1 MGSPSEKIQ
10 AKLFKRESHP
20 YRILEREIENHLAP
34 HHVFL
39 DAGCGRSAE
48 VLARFRGKASCL
60 VGIDLVDFN
69 PGIANGDLK
78 LMKGDLTNIQLG
90 AGCVDLVSS
99 RSVLEHLSYPLR
111 VYQEMFRILKPGGH
125 FIALTPNLWDY
136 ASLLS
141 KLIPN
146 RLHPWIVRMTEGRD
160 EKDTFPA
167 YYRSNTSRSIHRLA
181 RQSGFDVVSLKY
193 LGQYPSYFRFNR
205 ALFLVA
211 AAYEKLISRYEF
223 LKYFRGWLLAVL
235 RKP

>member
-1 MGSPSEKIQ
+1 MGNPSEKIQ
-10 AKLFKRESHP
+10 AKLFKRENHP
-20 YRILEREIENHLAP
+20 YRILEREIEHHLAP

-48 VLARFRGKASCL
+48 VLGRFRGKAGCL
-60 VGIDLVDFN
+60 VGIDLVDFD

-78 LMKGDLTNIQLG
+78 LMKGNLTNIQLG
-90 AGCVDLVSS
+90 AGSVDLVSS

-111 VYQEMFRILKPGGH
+111 VYQELFRILKPGGH

-141 KLIPN
+141 KVIPN
-146 RLHPWIVRMTEGRD
+146 CLHPRIVRMTEGRD

-167 YYRSNTSRSIHRLA
+167 YYRSNTSRSIRQLA
-181 RQSGFDVVSLKY
+181 RQSGFKVVSVKY

-205 ALFLVA
+205 GLFLVA
-211 AAYEKLISRYEF
+211 TAYEKLISRYEF
-223 LKYFRGWLLAVL
+223 LKYLRGWLLAVL